1 MPRESIFLAR
11 ISCSSVRTIRENGEV
26 YVRRSIMFAVFVL
39 FLFHANA
46 QILTLKK
53 PDPSVPPIGVAL
65 KRTVVNVEVQCKD
78 GGLLVSGAGTG
89 FVVAYTDARLPKEQ
103 FFEYLVTN
111 RHVAECWD
119 EHNHPR
125 EVQTLKIRVNAK
137 DGSSRRLDLNP
148 AAWRIPADDSV
159 DLAAMPVVLPDDL
172 LIAAIPVGD
181 FATKDFMSS
190 NQIAEGS
197 PILLSGYF
205 YQFPGER
212 RFQSIVRQGILSM
225 MPDEPVTTTTGK
237 PGTVYLCDVH
247 IFGGNS
253 GSPVMV
259 TTSWLGIGGYHLLGA
274 VSGNYVEDE
283 NFNLEISATVKGTAR
298 ANSGVAMVVPADLIK
313 ALLDGPELKG
323 SREAYFSQPAGSGK
337 P

>member
-1 MPRESIFLAR
+1 M
-11 ISCSSVRTIRENGEV
+11 EV
-26 YVRRSIMFAVFVL
+26 YVRQSTMLVGFCL
-39 FLFHANA
+39 FLIASVAEA
-46 QILTLKK
+46 QEILVHKK
-53 PDPSVPPIGVAL
+53 PDPSVPPTGVML

-89 FVVAYTDARLPKEQ
+89 FLVAYTDPRLPKET

-119 EHNHPR
+119 ERNHPR
-125 EVQTLKIRVNAK
+125 KVQTMKIRVNAK
-137 DGSSRRLDLNP
+137 DGSSRRLDADP
-148 AAWRIPADDSV
+148 AAWRVPADDSV
-159 DLAAMPVVLPDDL
+159 DLAAMPVLLPDDL
-172 LIAAIPVGD
+172 LIAAISLND

-225 MPDEPVTTTTGK
+225 VPDERVTTTTGK

-259 TTSWLGIGGYHLLGA
+259 TTDWLGMGGYHLLGV

-283 NFNLEISATVKGTAR
+283 DFNLEITTKVKGNAR
-298 ANSGVAMVVPADLIK
+298 ANSGVAMVVPADLVK
-313 ALLDGPELKG
+313 TLLDGPELKG
-323 SREAYFSQPAGSGK
+323 IREAYFSQPKGAAK